1 VGGRLVALPQRLEG
15 RRCLL
20 TGAAGGQ
27 GEAVAR
33 RFAAEGARV
42 AVSDLAGERLDA
54 VAADLGAIGVAGDVR
69 DEQQVEAV
77 VREAVEQLD
86 GLDVLYNNAGV
97 LLTDRDAPT
106 ERLERS
112 VWDEVLATNTTSV
125 FLFCKHGLPHLL
137 DAAPGSVILNVG
149 SVASYAG
156 DTEYHAYA
164 ASKSALLGY
173 TASLAQRYGR
183 QGVRANLIC
192 PGFVATP
199 MVRRWLDDDESAQ
212 PILDATALGRFGT
225 PEEIAAYAAFLASDE
240 AAFVTGSVITVHGG
254 LVK

>member
-1 VGGRLVALPQRLEG
+1 V
-15 RRCLL
+15 

-33 RFAAEGARV
+33 RFEVEGARV

-54 VAADLGAIGVAGDVR
+54 LAAELGAIGVAGDVR
-69 DEQQVEAV
+69 DEKQVAAV
-77 VREAVEQLD
+77 VREAVEQLG

-97 LLTDRDAPT
+97 LLADRDAPT
-106 ERLERS
+106 ERLERP
-112 VWDEVLATNTTSV
+112 VWDEVLATNATSV
-125 FLFCKHGLPHLL
+125 FLFCKHALPHLL
-137 DAAPGSVILNVG
+137 AAAPGSVILNVG

-164 ASKSALLGY
+164 ASKSALLGF

-199 MVRRWLDDDESAQ
+199 MVQRWIDDDEAAQ
-212 PILDATALGRFGT
+212 PVLDATALGRFGT
-225 PEEIAAYAAFLASDE
+225 PDEVAAYAAFLVSDE
-240 AAFVTGSVITVHGG
+240 AAFVTGSVVTVHGG

>member
-1 VGGRLVALPQRLEG
+1 M
-15 RRCLL
+15 

-33 RFAAEGARV
+33 RFAAEGAHV
-42 AVSDLAGERLDA
+42 AVTDLAEERLDA
-54 VAADLGAIGVAGDVR
+54 LAADLGAIGVTGDVR
-69 DEQQVEAV
+69 DEQQVASV
-77 VREAVEQLD
+77 VRTAVGQLG

-97 LLTDRDAPT
+97 LLADRDAPT
-106 ERLERS
+106 ERLKRS

-125 FLFCKHGLPHLL
+125 FLFCKHALPHLL
-137 DAAPGSVILNVG
+137 AAAPGSVVLNVG

-164 ASKSALLGY
+164 ASKSALIGF

-183 QGVRANLIC
+183 QGVRANLLC

-199 MVRRWLDDDESAQ
+199 MVQRWIDDDEAAQ

-225 PEEIAAYAAFLASDE
+225 PDEVAAYAAFLASDE
-240 AAFVTGSVITVHGG
+240 AAFVTGSVVTVHGG